1 MLFVLDFGLDFRF
14 FLVLSLLESLPFFAS
29 SQSPL
34 DCDHSNT
41 FPSGATKR
49 LGFVFSEA
57 AEEEEE
63 EDGAE
68 GDEED
73 KDETEDEAGL
83 NTASSELYAARCY
96 SRCPHRPASS
106 ASDPSAAAVRSQAAP
121 TSSRQSPHGSSS
133 TGAEQSPRPPS
144 TRQ

>member
-1 MLFVLDFGLDFRF
+1 M
-14 FLVLSLLESLPFFAS
+14 LSLLESLPFFAS

-83 NTASSELYAARCY
+83 NTASSELSSWRSCY

-121 TSSRQSPHGSSS
+121 TSSRPVP
-133 TGAEQSPRPPS
+133 AW
-144 TRQ
+144 

>member
-1 MLFVLDFGLDFRF
+1 M
-14 FLVLSLLESLPFFAS
+14 
-29 SQSPL
+29 

-57 AEEEEE
+57 AEEEEEEE

-83 NTASSELYAARCY
+83 NTASSELYAGTLLLTL
-96 SRCPHRPASS
+96 PASPRVVCLGS
-106 ASDPSAAAVRSQAAP
+106 IGSGCAFAGCSHVV
-121 TSSRQSPHGSSS
+121 SPVP
-133 TGAEQSPRPPS
+133 AW
-144 TRQ
+144 